1 MSTEATASEI
11 EQAFHDQETHTKTE
25 DISTSADLISADEIG
40 LSVDVEE
47 TLAGTE
53 ALSISA
59 DEVTADEIEITFD
72 IEETPTEAEHI
83 STSADQVTA
92 DKIELS
98 FNVEE
103 AQTEAEHIS
112 TSAGQVTADEIEL
125 SFDVEE
131 TQTETEQI
139 SSSTAGATASK
150 MEHSSDAEETQTEAE
165 DISMRTDQASAREI
179 EQSFRDEET
188 QTTAEHISLSSA
200 NADLTTVVQLNK
212 ITSHFNVSNRLHGTT
227 FSYVLYEEGFLKVR
241 KRKGKELVQDHY
253 LSLRFLSD
261 TPKISRVIAKRTL
274 IAAIGLTA
282 ACLVTALIGLLTA
295 WDGFFRAATILLGTG
310 ATIEFLLFLYWS
322 HERTHFYT
330 AKGDCEVLRL
340 MGSVESYRACRA
352 IVPELCQAIRDAQA
366 YNPSDHALFLRE
378 AMHEHYRLQRAS
390 VISTDA
396 CTTSTRKILTEFQ

>member
-11 EQAFHDQETHTKTE
+11 EQAFHDEKTQPKAE
-25 DISTSADLISADEIG
+25 DISTSADLITAEEIG
-40 LSVDVEE
+40 LSFDVEE
-47 TLAGTE
+47 TQVGAQ
-53 ALSISA
+53 ALSI
-59 DEVTADEIEITFD
+59 
-72 IEETPTEAEHI
+72 
-83 STSADQVTA
+83 SADQVTA
-92 DKIELS
+92 DEIELS
-98 FNVEE
+98 FDIEE
-103 AQTEAEHIS
+103 AQTETEHIS

-125 SFDVEE
+125 SFDVKE
-131 TQTETEQI
+131 TQADAEDI
-139 SSSTAGATASK
+139 STSAAEAAASE
-150 MEHSSDAEETQTEAE
+150 MEHSSDVEETQTEAE
-165 DISMRTDQASAREI
+165 DISIRTNQATASEI
-179 EQSFRDEET
+179 ERSFHDEEL
-188 QTTAEHISLSSA
+188 QTKAEHISMSST

-212 ITSHFNVSNRLHGTT
+212 IASHFNVSNRLHGTT
-227 FSYVLYEEGFLKVR
+227 FNYVLYEEGFLKVR

-261 TPKISRVIAKRTL
+261 TPKISRVIAKRRL
-274 IAAIGLTA
+274 IAAIGLAA
-282 ACLVTALIGLLTA
+282 ACLVSALIGMLTT

-310 ATIEFLLFLYWS
+310 AMIEFLLFLYWS

-366 YNPSDHALFLRE
+366 YNPSDHGVYLRE

-390 VISTDA
+390 VISRDA

>member
-11 EQAFHDQETHTKTE
+11 EQASHDQETQTKAE

-40 LSVDVEE
+40 LSFDVEA
-47 TLAGTE
+47 TQTAAE

-59 DEVTADEIEITFD
+59 DEVTADEMEITFD
-72 IEETPTEAEHI
+72 IEETPTEAEQI
-83 STSADQVTA
+83 SMSADQDTA
-92 DKIELS
+92 DEIELS

-103 AQTEAEHIS
+103 ARTEVKHIS

-125 SFDVEE
+125 SFDVKE
-131 TQTETEQI
+131 TQTEAEDI
-139 SSSTAGATASK
+139 STSAAGATASE

-165 DISMRTDQASAREI
+165 DNSMRTDRASAREI
-179 EQSFRDEET
+179 ERSFHDEEL
-188 QTTAEHISLSSA
+188 QTKAEHISLSST

-212 ITSHFNVSNRLHGTT
+212 IASHFNVSNRLHGTT

-282 ACLVTALIGLLTA
+282 ACLVTALIGMLTA

-366 YNPSDHALFLRE
+366 DNPSDHALFLRE